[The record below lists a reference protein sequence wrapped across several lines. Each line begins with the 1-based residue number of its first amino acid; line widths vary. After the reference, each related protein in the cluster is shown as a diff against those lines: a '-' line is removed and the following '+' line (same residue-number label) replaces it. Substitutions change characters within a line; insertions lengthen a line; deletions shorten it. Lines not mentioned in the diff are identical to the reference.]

1 MRCSNEFVQIA
12 LLVVATATLLIWA
25 DNPQM
30 VTQTVFDF
38 RIDAWKPETL
48 PMARLADYLAR
59 LAILFG
65 HQDQVYFL
73 KVRKG
78 SAIPEIHVH
87 ETAAPKVQVRLKLV
101 GAGGGPEDANKSMR
115 DINSMLRTDNASATL
130 RAKGGAVVINFPGC
144 KMPLAEEA
152 VVHEAGELIG
162 TVIRVGGRDETVPLL
177 LQDTD
182 GTTYHC
188 NTSKTIAREL
198 AHHLFGDLVR
208 VQGNG
213 KWLRNPDRI
222 WVLEFF
228 KIKSWEPID
237 QTSLEDAVK
246 TLRAVE
252 GSQWNAFPD
261 PQVELKK
268 LREA

>member
-1 MRCSNEFVQIA
+1 
-12 LLVVATATLLIWA
+12 
-25 DNPQM
+25 M
-30 VTQTVFDF
+30 VTPTVFDF
-38 RIDAWKPETL
+38 RMDAWKPETL

-87 ETAAPKVQVRLKLV
+87 ETAAPKVQARLKLV
-101 GAGGGPEDANKSMR
+101 DTGGGPEDAMKSMHH
-115 DINSMLRTDNASATL
+115 INAMLRDDNASAIL
-130 RAKGGAVVINFPGC
+130 RAKGGALVINFPGC
-144 KMPLAEEA
+144 KTPLAEEA
-152 VVHEAGELIG
+152 VVHESGELIG
-162 TVIRVGGRDETVPLL
+162 SVIRVGGKDDSVPLL

-182 GTTYHC
+182 GTTYRC
-188 NTSKTIAREL
+188 NASRTIAREL

-213 KWLRNPDRI
+213 KWRRTPERTWELD
-222 WVLEFF
+222 EF
-228 KIKSWEPID
+228 KVKSWEPIE
-237 QTSLEDAVK
+237 QTPLEDAVK
-246 TLRAVE
+246 ALREVE
-252 GSQWNAFPD
+252 GSQWNTFPD
-261 PQVELKK
+261 PQAELKK